1 MSLRA
6 AHQGYEYQDLLVAY
20 RFVDVLLGSI
30 VETHV
35 DLKLFAD
42 DRFDDL
48 TTVDREGNRERV
60 QFKHT
65 ESPDRPLSLRTFTSE
80 DRSLRLDRLIA
91 SILNDRAG
99 PGQNAEEIVFR
110 IVLRDQAPIDP
121 NLLTVLMPL
130 GNASSPFIPTMRTI
144 RFGFNADAL
153 WKHRGNNAAEVID
166 RPFEFLFTESELS
179 FADLEWAC
187 THLIVEVGAPPMSGD
202 LTVPGIAE
210 QLLLTRMRVEVGA
223 ETFPNESRTAI
234 DVSAAMLTAARAA
247 RQGRLDV
254 TAPELLRITQL
265 RSDFG
270 AVSRAHPVDSSLEVF
285 RQSAVRSLVDDATEQ
300 ANVGGHLLVIGPPGQ
315 GKSWVCHQLLNS
327 LSDEGWLIAEHY
339 CYLGDADGEKLER
352 VLAEGIFGS
361 LVGRLASADPRLVT
375 DIRPRFGADE
385 DALVSCLRRS
395 LVIEPGRK
403 IALVI
408 DGIDHITR
416 VRTHGVG
423 EFDPSR
429 SLSEAIASLSL
440 PPNTVVIVL
449 SQPGTHLQPIKDAG
463 GKLVTVPGL
472 DHHELKLLVAQF
484 NIVPREDGDTRMGM
498 KPLIDDVTSI
508 NEFLSALALRSAG
521 NALYATYLCREVLRL
536 GDSQI
541 DPTTTVQ
548 SLPDFDGTLKN
559 YYDHLYQSLG
569 TEAGWVA
576 DILALVDFGLTRAEL
591 REIRPDAAHR
601 VDHAVDL
608 LAPALMERATQGGI
622 RIYHESFSRYLRKP
636 FQDNQMAH
644 RALLELI
651 ARWLDSKGFFVDF
664 RAFRSLLTILSEAAL
679 DTQVVN
685 LVDRNF
691 VTKAVEAG
699 FPSSGIVANLATAIG
714 SAAHL
719 GNWPAVVAYV
729 ELARAAETLQ
739 NERFD
744 STMVS
749 FADVQAAI
757 LGADTVANRLIDG
770 ELLVVPARAGLQ
782 MCAAVD
788 ALGATAPWRAYMIG
802 YLREAKADNTS
813 YGEASNKAVAIA
825 WLRGRLRL
833 ASQSLDLSS
842 AEILVT
848 SESSDNDGNAS
859 DPARPINWTLLAKS
873 IEENELP
880 SGTVIKAIE
889 DTFGLDRVKSLI
901 ESIQDSG
908 EFRLALAE
916 RLNGEAV
923 IDAGLG
929 TVLSWA
935 TSAVEHGL
943 RAGSMYRIMNLGVR
957 SENLPVIS
965 ITDAREQLLDLTRRV
980 QEPSVRWEDG
990 SVGAWLDA
998 CVLAAHRDQLG
1009 LNTAEAL
1016 ISGEGWYRCW
1026 LRFVIGLSAAE
1037 AGEVAVRG
1045 QLIVDALRDLTVD
1058 LNPFSGDPRACDLY
1072 SLHDVIQDT
1081 IIRAMSL
1088 LDDDQWKI
1096 GIGILKQVSSSITTT
1111 LSGELGG
1118 PIPPAFLLQVAVAGV
1133 TPTRLA
1139 TAETLLEQAMSSGA
1153 SGRFYTDLA
1162 EYRLLAARLALA
1174 ANNVQRA
1181 QDLWQEACIF
1191 LTAYGWHK
1199 DITIYELLDPLPAL
1213 IKMDPARGRLR
1224 VAQIQGLC
1232 TRVLL
1237 HTDGDE
1243 TRHARSR
1250 WWELLAMA
1258 DPVAAVQLVVPRL
1271 LENCNDPNWLLNDA
1285 VEDVWRQWNQQ
1296 IDPLLSGALRITL
1309 EMTLQP
1315 DDTQYFEYLG
1325 QNLNQQGQVFQQ
1337 LITWLLARLDE
1348 RPVSYSY
1355 SNSNELIAKDNDV
1368 LAKINQFAAR
1378 MNLPPVWVIE
1388 QSTTKTN
1395 ETRKSD
1401 ASSKTITSNPTDYAP
1416 LDMQFQPALIGL
1428 SRAIRVWRNR
1438 PYDAQSGDWT
1448 TERFANII
1456 GYRLIEV
1463 ASTGL
1468 YQEAESALRFLA
1480 NGSGIGER
1488 GKILRLIAEG
1498 LERHGI
1504 IRLAAVAYSLT
1515 WTNARGRGGW
1525 MTFGGETEIDALRQ
1539 ATTLDSETSFNVVAE
1554 EVERIVA
1561 TSRYGT
1567 YGISQA
1573 LIFAFSADAMTKPE
1587 QSSLDVAF
1595 AAWDEAFAI
1604 IEARS
1609 PRVDTSDDPEYPYI
1623 PPVVDQGEIAPGDL
1637 NAAIALAIMAGLAH
1651 PSREKKRRSFL
1662 ATQLLLNE
1670 RASVAAHAFKIAV
1683 SSISDPATLTWL
1695 LKLIEASTEA
1705 NNPVREA
1712 CQKIFRDLVTS
1723 DFISIRVLAR
1733 RMLVGEQPPITS
1745 PVPADPALLSEGQ
1758 NGFWRPSYLRSQ
1770 SDGISV
1776 STDQLIKS
1784 AAKTRLLKG
1793 EQLLPG
1799 LIRAVRQRTANRI
1812 GEDAFK
1818 KRLRSQLD
1826 VFADRIRKR
1835 WPNAFL
1841 APEELVEEIIQSIAS
1856 GGRSARMLSG
1866 DPISD
1871 PISWEDSLAAV
1882 LIDDPQLSLML
1893 ESTRQP
1899 RPNLLAPPRRY
1910 DDLWLHIH
1918 RRAEGDISLFVE
1930 EALRKDGLL
1939 NATITIK
1946 SYSSIQQVKQGR
1958 FRDWFWLGTMEHRW
1972 LKPPN
1977 SSYDEDDLFAQRF
1990 QVLEIRNKG
1999 DRRALTDPPM
2009 APGNVKTWIEG
2020 SGSAGSWPLDITQ
2033 PLVGLDHELL
2043 LLGDSKGGLGIPE
2056 TLITPTP
2063 SLINL
2068 LGMYPGTPFSLQD
2081 KDGIGIALAT
2091 WRTEYDTS
2099 DYYLT
2104 WPRIYGSGLMI
2115 RPDLLSRLFNAV
2127 GEERLVFRDFVVGA
2141 QDLIS
2146 PEKEPRPDTPKLQR

>member
-30 VETHV
+30 VETRV

-48 TTVDREGNRERV
+48 TTIDREGNRERV

-80 DRSLRLDRLIA
+80 DRSLRLDRVIA

-99 PGQNAEEIVFR
+99 PGHNAKEILFR

-121 NLLTVLMPL
+121 NLLAVLIPL
-130 GNASSPFIPTMRTI
+130 GNASRPFIPTMRTI
-144 RFGFNADAL
+144 RFGFHADAL
-153 WKHRGNNAAEVID
+153 WKHRGNESAEGID
-166 RPFEFLFTESELS
+166 RPFEFLFAESDLS
-179 FADLEWAC
+179 FSDLEWAC
-187 THLIVEVGAPPMSGD
+187 THLVVEVGAPPMSGD
-202 LTVPGIAE
+202 LTAPEIGE

-223 ETFPNESRTAI
+223 ETFPNERRTAI

-254 TAPELLRITQL
+254 IAPELLRITQL

-270 AVSRAHPVDSSLEVF
+270 AVSRAHPVDGRLEVL
-285 RQSAVRSLVDDATEQ
+285 RRSAVRNLVDGATEQ
-300 ANVGGHLLVIGPPGQ
+300 ASVGGHLLVIGPPGQ
-315 GKSWVCHQLLNS
+315 GKSWVCHQLLKS

-339 CYLGDADGEKLER
+339 CYLGDADGERLER
-352 VLAEGIFGS
+352 VLAEGVFGS

-395 LVIEPGRK
+395 LDLEPGRR

-416 VRTHGVG
+416 VRTRGVG

-429 SLSEAIASLSL
+429 SLGEALASLSL
-440 PPNTVVIVL
+440 PLNTVVIVL
-449 SQPGTHLQPIKDAG
+449 SQPGTHLQPIEDAG

-472 DHHELKLLVAQF
+472 DHHELRLLAAQF
-484 NIVPREDGDTRMGM
+484 NIVPREDGDTRTGIT
-498 KPLIDDVTSI
+498 PLIDEVTSI
-508 NEFLSALALRSAG
+508 NEFLSALSIRSAG
-521 NALYATYLCREVLRL
+521 NALYATYLCRETLRL

-601 VDHAVDL
+601 VDHALDL

-622 RIYHESFSRYLRKP
+622 RVYHESFSRYLRKP
-636 FQDNQMAH
+636 FQDNQQAH

-651 ARWLDSKGFFVDF
+651 ARWLDSKGFFVDS
-664 RAFRSLLTILSEAAL
+664 RAFRTLLTILSEAAL

-685 LVDRNF
+685 LVDRDF
-691 VTKAVEAG
+691 VTKAVAAG

-719 GNWPAVVAYV
+719 GKWPAVLAYV

-757 LGADTVANRLIDG
+757 LSADTVANRLIDG
-770 ELLVVPARAGLQ
+770 ERLVMPARAGLQ

-802 YLREAKADNTS
+802 YLREEKADNTS
-813 YGEASNKAVAIA
+813 YGAASNQAVAIA

-848 SESSDNDGNAS
+848 SESSDNDGNTL
-859 DPARPINWTLLAKS
+859 DPARPINWTLLAKW
-873 IEENELP
+873 IEENEL
-880 SGTVIKAIE
+880 SAGAVIKAIE
-889 DTFGLDRVKSLI
+889 DTFGLESVKSLI
-901 ESIQDSG
+901 ESLQNSG

-916 RLNGEAV
+916 RLNNEAV

-943 RAGSMYRIMNLGVR
+943 PTSSMHRIMNLGVR
-957 SENLPVIS
+957 LEDLLVIPIS
-965 ITDAREQLLDLTRRV
+965 DAREQLLDLTRRV
-980 QEPSVRWEDG
+980 QEPSVRREDG
-990 SVGAWLDA
+990 TVGAWLDA

-1037 AGEVAVRG
+1037 AGEVAARG
-1045 QLIVDALRDLTVD
+1045 QLIVDALRYLTVD

-1072 SLHDVIQDT
+1072 SLHDLIQGT

-1088 LDDDQWKI
+1088 LDDEQWKT
-1096 GIGILKQVSSSITTT
+1096 GISILKQVSSSITTT

-1118 PIPPAFLLQVAVAGV
+1118 PIPPSFLLQVAVAVV
-1133 TPTRLA
+1133 TPARLV

-1162 EYRLLAARLALA
+1162 EYRLMAARLALA
-1174 ANNVQRA
+1174 ANNMQRA

-1232 TRVLL
+1232 KRVLL

-1271 LENCNDPNWLLNDA
+1271 LEQCNNPNELLNDA
-1285 VEDVWRQWNQQ
+1285 IEDVWRQWNEQ
-1296 IDPLLSGALRITL
+1296 IDPLLSGALRLTL

-1315 DDTQYFEYLG
+1315 DDMQHFERLG
-1325 QNLNQQGQVFQQ
+1325 QNLDQEGEVFQQ
-1337 LITWLLARLDE
+1337 LMTWLLARLDE

-1355 SNSNELIAKDNDV
+1355 SNSDELIAKDNDI
-1368 LAKINQFAAR
+1368 LAGINEFAVT
-1378 MNLPPVWVIE
+1378 MNLPPVGAIE
-1388 QSTTKTN
+1388 HSTTKTN
-1395 ETRKSD
+1395 GARKNETTSR
-1401 ASSKTITSNPTDYAP
+1401 TISSNPTEYTP
-1416 LDMQFQPALIGL
+1416 LGMEFQPGLVGL

-1438 PYDAQSGDWT
+1438 PYDAQSVDWT

-1463 ASTGL
+1463 VSTGL

-1480 NGSGIGER
+1480 NVSSIGEQ

-1504 IRLAAVAYSLT
+1504 VRLAAVAYSLT

-1539 ATTLDSETSFNVVAE
+1539 ATTLDSETTFNVVAE

-1573 LIFAFSADAMTKPE
+1573 LIYAFSAEAMTGPE
-1587 QSSLDVAF
+1587 QLSLDVAF

-1609 PRVDTSDDPEYPYI
+1609 PRVDTSDDPEYPYM
-1623 PPVVDQGEIAPGDL
+1623 PPVVDQGEAAPGDL
-1637 NAAIALAIMAGLAH
+1637 STAIALATIAGLAH

-1662 ATQLLLNE
+1662 AAQLLINE
-1670 RASVAAHAFKIAV
+1670 RASVAASAFKVAL

-1695 LKLIEASTEA
+1695 LKTIESSGESST
-1705 NNPVREA
+1705 PVRES
-1712 CQKIFRDLVTS
+1712 CQEILRDLARRDLIV
-1723 DFISIRVLAR
+1723 IRALAR
-1733 RMLVGEQPPITS
+1733 RMLIGEQAPIAS
-1745 PVPADPALLSEGQ
+1745 PGPADPALLGESETILWKPVHMNFQ
-1758 NGFWRPSYLRSQ
+1758 NNGSPTIPDELIDSVAKIRLQRSE
-1770 SDGISV
+1770 
-1776 STDQLIKS
+1776 
-1784 AAKTRLLKG
+1784 R
-1793 EQLLPG
+1793 LLPG
-1799 LIRAVRQRTANRI
+1799 LYRATRERVA
-1812 GEDAFK
+1812 
-1818 KRLRSQLD
+1818 KRLTDQAYKSRLNSQLKTL
-1826 VFADRIRKR
+1826 ADRNRKR
-1835 WPNAFL
+1835 WPDAFL
-1841 APEELVEEIIQSIAS
+1841 ASDELVEEVIQFTAT
-1856 GGRSARMLSG
+1856 GGRTARMIAG

-1871 PISWEDSLAAV
+1871 PIGWEDTLAVA
-1882 LIDDPQLSLML
+1882 LIDDPNLPLML
-1893 ESTRQP
+1893 EGCRQP
-1899 RPNLLAPPRRY
+1899 RPNLPAPPSGG
-1910 DDLWLHIH
+1910 DELWRQIYS
-1918 RRAEGDISLFVE
+1918 RAEGDITTSVE
-1930 EALRKDGLL
+1930 EALKTDGLL
-1939 NATITIK
+1939 KATIAISPCK
-1946 SYSSIQQVKQGR
+1946 SVSQVEQGR
-1958 FRDWFWLGTMEHRW
+1958 FRGWYWFGTMEHRW

-1977 SSYDEDDLFAQRF
+1977 SPYDAADVVAERF
-1990 QVLEIRNKG
+1990 QTLEIRNKG
-1999 DRRALTDPPM
+1999 DRVALTLPPI
-2009 APGNVKTWIEG
+2009 APGDIEMWTPIDGAYG
-2020 SGSAGSWPLDITQ
+2020 SSFLDKSQ
-2033 PLVGLDHELL
+2033 PLVGFDHKLL
-2043 LLGDSKGGLGIPE
+2043 MLGDSHSGIGVPE
-2056 TLITPTP
+2056 SLLTPTA
-2063 SLINL
+2063 SLINIL
-2068 LGMYPGTPFSLQD
+2068 DVQSNTPFSYQD
-2081 KDGIGIALAT
+2081 QDGVGLALVI
-2091 WRTEYDTS
+2091 WRAEYDTS

-2104 WPRIYGSGLMI
+2104 RPRTYGSGIVI
-2115 RPDLLSRLFNAV
+2115 RADLLVRLIDAV
-2127 GEERLVFRDFVVGA
+2127 GEERLVLRDYVVGA
-2141 QDLIS
+2141 LELIA
-2146 PEKEPRPDTPKLQR
+2146 PEKA